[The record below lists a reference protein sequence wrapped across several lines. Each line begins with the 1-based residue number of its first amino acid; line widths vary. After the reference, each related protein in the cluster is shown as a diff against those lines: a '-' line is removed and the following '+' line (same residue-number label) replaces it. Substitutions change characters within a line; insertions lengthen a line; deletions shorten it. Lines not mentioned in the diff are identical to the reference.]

1 MPKTSKAGGNARRK
15 QQASAVQRQR
25 ELVFAEPQQ
34 GYGVVVA
41 ICGSKRFRVRD
52 TLGVERVAHARGSIK
67 RGERICMGDLVL
79 FSERDFQRDK
89 IDILQRYTPEEAR
102 KLHGCDE
109 VSAAM
114 VIRRDTTATAES
126 DDDDICFDDDAPFD
140 AAEIDQL

>member
-1 MPKTSKAGGNARRK
+1 
-15 QQASAVQRQR
+15 
-25 ELVFAEPQQ
+25 
-34 GYGVVVA
+34 
-41 ICGSKRFRVRD
+41 
-52 TLGVERVAHARGSIK
+52 
-67 RGERICMGDLVL
+67 MGDLVL
-79 FSERDFQRDK
+79 FSERDLPRDK

-140 AAEIDQL
+140 AAGIDQL